1 MKLKKINKFLM
12 VIFICVTLFAL
23 GCAGQT
29 SSTSSSSTSKPSTS
43 TTVTTVS
50 TTTSSTTVSTTT
62 TSKTSTSST
71 SSVSTPKLMQWS
83 KPPDM
88 QIDTKKQY
96 IATLK
101 TNRGDLVLELFT
113 ADAPVTVNNFV
124 FLIRQGF
131 YDNTVF
137 HRVIA
142 GFMAQGG
149 DPTATGRGGP
159 GYKFADEFSSK
170 THETGTLSMANS
182 GPNTNGSQFFITHA
196 PQPHLNGKHSVF
208 GRLKDSIKGMEV
220 LLKIKQGDKL
230 IKATVEE
237 K

>member
-1 MKLKKINKFLM
+1 MKLKKIKKIIT
-12 VIFICVTLFAL
+12 VIFLSVTLFAL
-23 GCAGQT
+23 GCGGQTSTT
-29 SSTSSSSTSKPSTS
+29 SSTSTSKPPISTA
-43 TTVTTVS
+43 VTTVS
-50 TTTSSTTVSTTT
+50 TTAPQTTATASSTAST
-62 TSKTSTSST
+62 SATSTS
-71 SSVSTPKLMQWS
+71 TPKIMQWS
-83 KPPDM
+83 KPPEM
-88 QIDTKKQY
+88 QIDKNKQY
-96 IATLK
+96 VATLK

-113 ADAPVTVNNFV
+113 ADAPMTANNFV

-131 YDNTVF
+131 YDNTIF

-159 GYKFADEFSSK
+159 GYKFADEFSSR

-182 GPNTNGSQFFITHA
+182 GPNTNGSQFFITYA
-196 PQPHLNGKHSVF
+196 PQPHLNGVHSVF
-208 GRLKDSIKGMEV
+208 GKLQDLKKGMDV

-230 IKATVEE
+230 IKAIVEE